1 MAERDSSEM
10 DYEEIIATK
19 FTKKWL
25 NIYYPTVSANYFQ
38 ICQIFISSLMVC
50 SLAQEKIVSSLS
62 VAPGLANLQVELSGY
77 IYLYY
82 GVARNVNH
90 VLRRLA

>member
-50 SLAQEKIVSSLS
+50 SLAQEKIVSSESHPVLPTFKLS
-62 VAPGLANLQVELSGY
+62 CQDISTCITG
-77 IYLYY
+77 
-82 GVARNVNH
+82 
-90 VLRRLA
+90 